1 MRQQTLDYPYRQPQ
15 HQEYDG
21 AEDNLQQERG
31 QAGRPVTIR
40 ERWQTPVQLTCAQGN
55 ECSHSTHY
63 TWVTLW
69 EDAFLGQLLLSL

>member
-21 AEDNLQQERG
+21 AEDNLQQERE

-40 ERWQTPVQLTCAQGN
+40 ERWQTPVQVDVCI
-55 ECSHSTHY
+55 
-63 TWVTLW
+63 
-69 EDAFLGQLLLSL
+69 GQ

>member
-31 QAGRPVTIR
+31 QAGHPVTIR
-40 ERWQTPVQLTCAQGN
+40 ERRQTPVQVDMCT
-55 ECSHSTHY
+55 
-63 TWVTLW
+63 
-69 EDAFLGQLLLSL
+69 GQ